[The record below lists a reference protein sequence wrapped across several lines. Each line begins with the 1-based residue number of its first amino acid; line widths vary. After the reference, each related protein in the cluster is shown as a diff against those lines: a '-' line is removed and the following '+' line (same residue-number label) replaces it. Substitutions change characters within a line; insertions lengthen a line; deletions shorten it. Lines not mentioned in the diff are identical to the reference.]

1 MRCADVP
8 TGDRLIADEAVCSV
22 DQELAME
29 HRHRLTSEQHAV
41 VHKPHPYD
49 TTALRDLAPDELHFS
64 EPRRPE
70 RSQTTVC

>member
-8 TGDRLIADEAVCSV
+8 TGERPNVEEVVCSV
-22 DQELAME
+22 GQELAVE
-29 HRHRLTSEQHAV
+29 HCHRLTSKQHAV

-49 TTALRDLAPDELHFS
+49 PTALRDLAPDELFFS
-64 EPRRPE
+64 ESRGPE